1 MIIDDEMRMYV
12 IEGLG
17 GKGRSMHEFY
27 RLNQRDHQNNS
38 QFKMLYN
45 PTVRYKERLYQQK

>member
-1 MIIDDEMRMYV
+1 MRMYV

-17 GKGRSMHEFY
+17 GKGRSMNEFY

-38 QFKMLYN
+38 QLKMLYN